1 MHIEKYRNSRYFAV
15 YDDGGTLVCITL
27 YRKGAQEV
35 MQRLQARNGTPPEPP
50 AADDHLPTDATRRRW
65 HRALAIAAI
74 LFEQDGY
81 HSRYLHELSQFVAHL
96 PCTGAKTRR
105 KHRDQA
111 EQYCDHCACWRP
123 ELGAGTCHACGQV
136 LEPF

>member
-1 MHIEKYRNSRYFAV
+1 MHIEKYRNSRAFAL
-15 YDDGGTLVCITL
+15 YDDEGTLVCVTL

-65 HRALAIAAI
+65 RRALAIAAI

-81 HSRYLHELSQFVAHL
+81 HSRYLHELSQFVARL
-96 PCTGAKTRR
+96 PGNGAAPQPTRR
-105 KHRDQA
+105 EQA
-111 EQYCDHCACWRP
+111 EQYCNHCQCWRP
-123 ELGAGTCHACGQV
+123 ELGTGACQVCGQD